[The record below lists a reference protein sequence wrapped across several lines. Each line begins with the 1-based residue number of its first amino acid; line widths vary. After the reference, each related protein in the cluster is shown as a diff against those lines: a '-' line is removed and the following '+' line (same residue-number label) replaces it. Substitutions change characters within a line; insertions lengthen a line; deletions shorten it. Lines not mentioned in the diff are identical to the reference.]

1 MAGWDDDHWQD
12 GRGTWMLSWKV
23 QEIKIIYECART
35 KKNKIVVPLGSH
47 YSKTCTQPS
56 SDSLAKEPVAWSPG
70 LGLLVTWLTKPF
82 GVW

>member
-35 KKNKIVVPLGSH
+35 KK
-47 YSKTCTQPS
+47 Q
-56 SDSLAKEPVAWSPG
+56 DSG
-70 LGLLVTWLTKPF
+70 TTWVSLFKDLHTTF
-82 GVW
+82 L